1 MNVLDAVQQVTRT
14 WLQARGVQS
23 RTERI
28 AGNDVHHYVLE
39 GTGGGPPVFLVH
51 GLGGSANG
59 YAPILFG
66 LARRFRRVH
75 ALDMPG
81 HGLSPEPGSPLT
93 LRAQMDLLHAYARRE
108 LPQPAMVVGNSLG
121 GALSIQL
128 AAEAPEHVRALALL
142 APGGA
147 RVDDARMQELWENL
161 DVRTPEQAR
170 AMSARLFHRLPF
182 ALRLFGSQMQ
192 SFYGTP
198 TVRSLIEE
206 ARREEALAP
215 EMLSSLRPP
224 VLLWWGEGERLLPYE
239 GVDYFRAHLPPG
251 SKIEVVPKSGH
262 VPQMEVPDLV
272 VQRLVRFA
280 DELGL

>member
-1 MNVLDAVQQVTRT
+1 MNVLEAVQNVTRA
-14 WLQARGVQS
+14 WLQARGVRS
-23 RTERI
+23 RTERM
-28 AGNDVHHYVLE
+28 ADHEVHHYVLE

-59 YAPILFG
+59 YAAILFG
-66 LARRFRRVH
+66 LARRFRRIH

-81 HGLSPEPGSPLT
+81 HGLSPEPAVPLT

-108 LPQPAMVVGNSLG
+108 LPQPALVVGNSLG

-147 RVDDARMQELWENL
+147 RVEEARMEELWNHL

-170 AMSARLFHRLPF
+170 EMSARLFHRLPLS
-182 ALRLFGSQMQ
+182 LRLFGSHMQ

-198 TVRSLIEE
+198 TVRALIEE
-206 ARREEALAP
+206 ARREQALAP
-215 EMLSSLRPP
+215 EMLASLRPP

-239 GVDYFRAHLPPG
+239 GVEYFRAHLPPG
-251 SKIEVVPKSGH
+251 SKVEVVPGSGH
-262 VPQMEVPDLV
+262 VPQIEVPDLV

-280 DELGL
+280 DDLGL